1 MGGLCHGDQSWQ
13 KEIDMRS
20 VKELDVAGK
29 TVLVRAD
36 LEAQDREDPRFVVAK
51 QMVGYLRQGGAQ
63 NIKLIGHK
71 GAIWMVEELGVAVN
85 YDLRSDPREEQN
97 GVELA
102 VELAEGF
109 DVYVNEAFPT
119 SHRSHASITALPRH
133 MAAQGKQ
140 VCVGIRFAEEVKML
154 SRVLN
159 NEGRKILVIGGVKEN
174 KAAIAKLLSG
184 KFDVVLSGG
193 RLPGAELRPDGL
205 DISDDLIEQYK
216 RQMGNAGVIVV
227 AGPMGKFEEMGAQ
240 KGTREVFTMVANT
253 KAYKI
258 AGGGETEDAIRKL
271 GLEDKFDWISV
282 GGGAMLEFLAEGTL
296 VGIEALVQ

>member
-1 MGGLCHGDQSWQ
+1 MKSI
-13 KEIDMRS
+13 KEID
-20 VKELDVAGK
+20 VTGK

-109 DVYVNEAFPT
+109 DVYVNEAFAT
-119 SHRSHASITALPRH
+119 SHRNHASIVALPRH

-140 VCVGIRFAEEVKML
+140 VCVGIRFAKEIEML
-154 SRVLN
+154 SQVVNRQSQ
-159 NEGRKILVIGGVKEN
+159 IAIIGGAKGDKEEY
-174 KAAIAKLLSG
+174 AKKLENRNW
-184 KFDVVLSGG
+184 KVLRGG

-205 DISDDLIEQYK
+205 DISDDLIAQYK
-216 RQMGNAGVIVV
+216 RQMGNAGAIVV

-240 KGTREVFTMVANT
+240 KGTREVFTAVANT
-253 KAYKI
+253 KAYKV

-271 GLEDKFDWISV
+271 GLEGKFDWISV
-282 GGGAMLEFLAEGTL
+282 GGGAMLEFLATGTL
-296 VGIEALVQ
+296 PGIEALVE

>member
-1 MGGLCHGDQSWQ
+1 MKSI
-13 KEIDMRS
+13 KEID
-20 VKELDVAGK
+20 VTGK

-36 LEAQDREDPRFVVAK
+36 LEAQGREDPRFVVAK

-109 DVYVNEAFPT
+109 DVYVNEAFAT
-119 SHRSHASITALPRH
+119 SHRSHASIVALPRH

-140 VCVGIRFAEEVKML
+140 VCVGLRFAKEIEML
-154 SRVLN
+154 SQVVNRQSQ
-159 NEGRKILVIGGVKEN
+159 IAIIGGAKGDKEEY
-174 KAAIAKLLSG
+174 AKKLENRNW
-184 KFDVVLSGG
+184 KVLRGG

-205 DISDDLIEQYK
+205 DISDDLIAQYK
-216 RQMGNAGVIVV
+216 RQMGNAGAIVV

-240 KGTREVFTMVANT
+240 KGTREVFTAVANT

-271 GLEDKFDWISV
+271 GLEGRFDWISV
-282 GGGAMLEFLAEGTL
+282 GGGAMLEFLAAGTL
-296 VGIEALVQ
+296 PGIKALVE

>member
-1 MGGLCHGDQSWQ
+1 M
-13 KEIDMRS
+13 KS
-20 VKELDVAGK
+20 VRELDVAGK

-109 DVYVNEAFPT
+109 DVYVNEAFAT
-119 SHRSHASITALPRH
+119 SHRNHASIVALPRH

-154 SRVLN
+154 GRVLD

-174 KAAIAKLLSG
+174 KAAAAKSLSG

-216 RQMGNAGVIVV
+216 RQISRMMGNVGVIVV
-227 AGPMGKFEEMGAQ
+227 AGPMGKFEEMGSQ

-282 GGGAMLEFLAEGTL
+282 GGGAMLEFLATGTL
-296 VGIEALVQ
+296 PGIEALVE

>member
-1 MGGLCHGDQSWQ
+1 M
-13 KEIDMRS
+13 KS
-20 VKELDVAGK
+20 VRELDVAGK

-109 DVYVNEAFPT
+109 DVYVNEAFAT
-119 SHRSHASITALPRH
+119 SHRPHASIVALPRH

-154 SRVLN
+154 GRVLD

-174 KAAIAKLLSG
+174 KAAVAKKLEG

-282 GGGAMLEFLAEGTL
+282 GGGAMLEFLATGTL
-296 VGIEALVQ
+296 PGIEALVE